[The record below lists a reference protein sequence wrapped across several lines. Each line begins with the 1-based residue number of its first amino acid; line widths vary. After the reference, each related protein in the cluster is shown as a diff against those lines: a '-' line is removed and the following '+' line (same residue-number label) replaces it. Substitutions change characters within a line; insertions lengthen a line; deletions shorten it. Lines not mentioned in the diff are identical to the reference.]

1 MNGNEKS
8 NPISELDELAA
19 SLKDSEYNRISSEIS
34 SIQEILES
42 PELNK
47 NNFIPESVFKEEF
60 LPFFKDFMSNKIDKK
75 DVKNN
80 TLMYKWLALAE
91 SPYKEV
97 DVLNMKGEKI
107 FTVPPLYNKDGVN
120 LEHLKPVPFS
130 EIGKETENRSSI
142 LWEDG
147 ENYLAQRLSSLP
159 KEAFLNPNEVTNDI
173 KRWEDIFKR
182 YENENKKDLPDVNLD
197 NIPKIVK
204 EDLGLI
210 TDD

>member
-1 MNGNEKS
+1 MSENEKA
-8 NPISELDELAA
+8 NPMSELEELSA
-19 SLKDSEYNRISSEIS
+19 SLKDSEHNRLSSEIS
-34 SIQEILES
+34 AIQEILES

-107 FTVPPLYNKDGVN
+107 FSVPPLYNKDGVK
-120 LEHLKPVPFS
+120 LEPLKTTPFS
-130 EIGKETENRSSI
+130 EIGMETENRTGI

-147 ENYLAQRLSSLP
+147 ENYLAQRLSALP
-159 KEAFLNPNEVTNDI
+159 KEAFLNPNEVTDDI

-182 YENENKKDLPDVNLD
+182 YENDNKKDLPDVNLD
-197 NIPKIVK
+197 NVPRMVK